1 MKKIGLILTTLIVL
15 TATGLQAKEWEK
27 VRIGV
32 DATFPP
38 FASKNAS
45 GELVGF
51 DIEIGNALC
60 EQVNVE
66 CEWIVQD
73 WDGIIPGLLARKYDA
88 ILSSMSITEERKQKV
103 LFSDK
108 YYNTPAGWIAKKGSD
123 IDPSNTADLQGK
135 TVGVQRGTIQDKYV
149 TETLSDTVNI
159 KRYTGQDEAFLDMQA
174 GRLDLL
180 FIDSLAG
187 DEGFL
192 KKEAGSD
199 FEFVGDFVAEPVSI
213 FGEGTGIA
221 FRKRDEELAQQ
232 FNDAIKAI
240 RENGVYKK
248 INDAYFDFDVYG
260 D

>member
-1 MKKIGLILTTLIVL
+1 MKKFALVLMTVIAL
-15 TATGLQAKEWEK
+15 TATSIQAKEWEK

-38 FASKNAS
+38 FASKNAN

-51 DIEIGNALC
+51 DIDIGNALC
-60 EQVNVE
+60 AQMNME
-66 CEWIVQD
+66 CEWVVQD

-123 IDPSNTADLQGK
+123 IDPSDKADLQGK
-135 TVGVQRGTIQDKYV
+135 TVGVQRGTTQDKYV
-149 TETLSDTVNI
+149 TETLSNTVDI

-192 KKEAGSD
+192 KKEAGSE
-199 FEFVGDFVAEPVSI
+199 FEFVGDFIAEPVSI

-221 FRKRDEELAQQ
+221 FRKRDEELTQQ
-232 FNDAIKAI
+232 FNNAIAAI
-240 RENGVYKK
+240 RENGVYQK

>member
-1 MKKIGLILTTLIVL
+1 MKKFALVL
-15 TATGLQAKEWEK
+15 MTIIALMATNLQAKEWEK

-38 FASKNAS
+38 FASKNAN

-60 EQVNVE
+60 EQMNVE
-66 CEWIVQD
+66 CEWVVQD

-123 IDPSNTADLQGK
+123 IDPSDEADLQGK

-149 TETLSDTVNI
+149 TETLSDVVDI

-199 FEFVGDFVAEPVSI
+199 FEFVGDFISEPVSI
-213 FGEGTGIA
+213 FGEGSGIA
-221 FRKRDEELAQQ
+221 FRKRNEDLAQQ
-232 FNDAIKAI
+232 FNDAIAAI